1 MNVILMFFVLLGL
14 INANHLDDGVEIT
27 EEDREDREDTD
38 LEKNENLRRLKR
50 ATDNLLK
57 SYIDNLKNV
66 KIFNI

>member
-1 MNVILMFFVLLGL
+1 MFFVLLGL